1 MQYVEYIQTDGY
13 CWFDTGLYPSI
24 NTKIE
29 VDIKTLDRSSLPSD
43 QKSWG
48 GIFGSQN
55 ENDANSTFQI
65 RNYLTN
71 NKFSARVGNGN
82 GVNNGPTYALN
93 TRYLLT
99 LDMYYFSVD
108 GTQYSTNTSSMET
121 CNYTMFISAINNS
134 ETGSNWPNHRA
145 VPNTFYGIKVWE
157 NNVLV
162 GDFKPAVDNNNN
174 VGFYDKV
181 SQSFKANLGTGTP
194 VAGPSLSSIS
204 VSASKNVIAASGE
217 TINIVVDCENAWTVS
232 GNTWLTLS
240 STGDTGSTTI
250 TATAPSYSGATA
262 RTDVLTFTDTV
273 TGDDDVVNIRQK
285 KYTSGQPVYLGG
297 NEITELYLGGNQINE
312 AYLGDVLVFSASAPT
327 PPPTSGGDITI
338 TIDGIDACIGGDPI
352 MGDCLDVSAYTYSIV
367 SIDPNDGTTELE
379 TFASATI
386 ENAMYGEGV
395 RYEITDSATTSGIT
409 SITLDDSDGLD
420 LLIEG
425 SFNTANTYVVKC
437 SSIGID
443 DGITRYGWAMSGNS
457 NNNFDLSEDISVTP
471 DFSNE
476 LMPLR
481 TLTIEGVPALPGD
494 ATHIDVTDDDK
505 FGIEIAWNGEEM
517 DVDTYVWTG
526 DCSEMGGIGEDC
538 RITVNYVR
546 EEEAIII
553 EADWE
558 PYDGE
563 GSGEYT
569 LRMKAETDSCTVEEG
584 DEGTYSLQWSSNEMS
599 KTITFDGGTCTPYE

>member
-55 ENDANSTFQI
+55 EDDANSTFQI
-65 RNYLTN
+65 RNYLTS

-194 VAGPSLSSIS
+194 VAGPTLSSIVAEPS
-204 VSASKNVIAASGE
+204 KSTIASTGE
-217 TINIVVDCENAWTVS
+217 TINIVVSCENAWTVS

-250 TATAPSYSGATA
+250 IATAPSYSGATA

-273 TGDDDVVNIRQK
+273 TGDEWEITIKQK
-285 KYTSGQPVYLGG
+285 KYTDGQPVYLGANEVNEAYLG
-297 NEITELYLGGNQINE
+297 AIEITE

-327 PPPTSGGDITI
+327 PTPTPGESITI
-338 TIDGIDACIGGDPI
+338 TIDGIDFCIVYDDGIGVCSDY
-352 MGDCLDVSAYTYSIV
+352 DEVSYSIV
-367 SIDPNDGTTELE
+367 QIDPSDDTELSVVATVDLERTGDGTNDPYVWSIASSTLPQGVTASID
-379 TFASATI
+379 
-386 ENAMYGEGV
+386 
-395 RYEITDSATTSGIT
+395 DSNGW
-409 SITLDDSDGLD
+409 D

-425 SFNTANTYVVKC
+425 SFNTANTYAVKC
-437 SSIGID
+437 VVTTPEDYVERWGYAND
-443 DGITRYGWAMSGNS
+443 NGDYQLN
-457 NNNFDLSEDISVTP
+457 LSTDVTLTP
-471 DFSNE
+471 DFSTE
-476 LMPLR
+476 IMPLR
-481 TLTIEGVPALPGD
+481 TLTVEGVPAVPSD
-494 ATHIDVTDDDK
+494 ATHIEVTDDDK
-505 FGIEIAWNGEEM
+505 FGIEIGWDGS
-517 DVDTYVWTG
+517 DVSTSVWTG
-526 DCSEMGGIGEDC
+526 DC
-538 RITVNYVR
+538 
-546 EEEAIII
+546 
-553 EADWE
+553 W
-558 PYDGE
+558 
-563 GSGEYT
+563 
-569 LRMKAETDSCTVEEG
+569 EEG
-584 DEGTYSLQWSSNEMS
+584 KEIAASPLPMTAIMR
-599 KTITFDGGTCTPYE
+599 P